1 MRSMFTRIL
10 AVAILAGMAMAC
22 ATRFSS
28 DTIRREIT
36 TQRGQDPLSVF
47 EFDLGKFTTLLLKK
61 AMTTE
66 DGMAPFAGVRE
77 LQVAV
82 FEAPS
87 NEGPAIDVTRIRV
100 RGWEQVLR
108 MHDPKRSA
116 MVLVRPSGE
125 TVGDLVIVGAGPR
138 KVVYGRL
145 RGSLDPNLPRVLGDV
160 AREGGPDEVRRMLV
174 ELAEPGG
181 GP

>member
-1 MRSMFTRIL
+1 MRSTFVRTLVVVLI
-10 AVAILAGMAMAC
+10 AGMTVAC

-28 DTIRREIT
+28 DKIRREIT

-61 AMTTE
+61 VMTTE
-66 DGMAPFAGVRE
+66 DGKIPFSGVRE

-87 NEGPAIDVTRIRV
+87 DDGPVIDVTRIRV

-108 MHDPKRSA
+108 MHDPNRSA
-116 MVLVRPSGE
+116 MVLIRPSGE
-125 TVGDLVIVGAGPR
+125 MVGDLVIVGAGPR

-145 RGSLDPNLPRVLGDV
+145 RGSLDPNLPKALGDV
-160 AREGGPDEVRRMLV
+160 AREGGPDEVRRMLIG
-174 ELAEPGG
+174 LAETGDSP
-181 GP
+181 